1 MWWYVPYLF
10 VPLVGHR
17 VDRQLTRRRTVRVCM
32 QWLTAG
38 RGVVHA
44 EMPAGQG
51 VQRGVNIWINLSAA
65 DKMYAVHAHHHPS
78 SSSTIRFCAGHLVGC

>member
-1 MWWYVPYLF
+1 MCIVF
-10 VPLVGHR
+10 VVAHR
-17 VDRQLTRRRTVRVCM
+17 VDRQLTRRGSGTCAVCM

-51 VQRGVNIWINLSAA
+51 VQRGINIWINLSAA
-65 DKMYAVHAHHHPS
+65 DKMYALRACAS
-78 SSSTIRFCAGHLVGC
+78 SSSFLFFDSVPAAITGS

>member
-1 MWWYVPYLF
+1 
-10 VPLVGHR
+10 
-17 VDRQLTRRRTVRVCM
+17 M

-51 VQRGVNIWINLSAA
+51 VQRGINIWINLSAA
-65 DKMYAVHAHHHPS
+65 DKMYALRACAS
-78 SSSTIRFCAGHLVGC
+78 SFLIFDIILCRPPFGC

>member
-1 MWWYVPYLF
+1 
-10 VPLVGHR
+10 
-17 VDRQLTRRRTVRVCM
+17 M

-51 VQRGVNIWINLSAA
+51 VQRGINIWINLSAA
-65 DKMYAVHAHHHPS
+65 DKMYVCRAPCI
-78 SSSTIRFCAGHLVGC
+78 TIIIPHLSRSVTAGHFGC